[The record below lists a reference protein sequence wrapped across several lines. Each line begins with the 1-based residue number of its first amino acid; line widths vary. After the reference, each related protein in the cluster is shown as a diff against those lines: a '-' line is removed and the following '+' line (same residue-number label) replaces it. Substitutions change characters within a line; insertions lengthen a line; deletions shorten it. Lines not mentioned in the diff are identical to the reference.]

1 MKDSFHEMKS
11 RKLEENYMNP
21 YELEQL
27 VAFSELGTLAAVAE
41 KMNISQ
47 PTITRSMQHLED
59 DFGVPLFE
67 RKINRIELT
76 DTGKKAVEYARIILS
91 DIQTAKSAVK
101 EHYLS
106 TRTIRIASCAP
117 YPLWQVMPKLS
128 AAFPNMTLS
137 SVIRD
142 NDFIENA
149 IENEEFDLYI
159 ATNKT
164 QKPDYLSKPY
174 MSEQLFVCVTT
185 DHDLARFD
193 KLTFSEINGHN
204 FILRS
209 ELGFWD
215 KLCRQKMPSSKFLV
229 QLDSDAFEELRI
241 KSTLP
246 YFVTDVSIKDNATPQ
261 GRKIIPLTDDEAF
274 VIYYLIC
281 HKDKPQLLRNY

>member
-1 MKDSFHEMKS
+1 
-11 RKLEENYMNP
+11 MNP

-27 VAFSELGTLAAVAE
+27 VAFSELGTLATVAQNL
-41 KMNISQ
+41 NISQ
-47 PTITRSMQHLED
+47 PTITRSMQHLEE
-59 DFGVPLFE
+59 DFDVPLFE

-106 TRTIRIASCAP
+106 KRTIRIASCAP

-142 NDFIENA
+142 NIFIENA

-159 ATNKT
+159 AISKT

-174 MSEQLFVCVTT
+174 ISEQLFVCVTT

-215 KLCRQKMPSSKFLV
+215 KLCRSKMPSSKFLV

-274 VIYYLIC
+274 VTYYLIC
-281 HKDKPQLLRNY
+281 HKDKSQLLRNY

>member
-1 MKDSFHEMKS
+1 
-11 RKLEENYMNP
+11 MNP

-27 VAFSELGTLAAVAE
+27 IAFSELGTLAAVAQNL
-41 KMNISQ
+41 NISQ

-117 YPLWQVMPKLS
+117 YPLWQVMPRLS

-159 ATNKT
+159 AISKT

-174 MSEQLFVCVTT
+174 MSEQL
-185 DHDLARFD
+185 
-193 KLTFSEINGHN
+193 
-204 FILRS
+204 
-209 ELGFWD
+209 
-215 KLCRQKMPSSKFLV
+215 
-229 QLDSDAFEELRI
+229 
-241 KSTLP
+241 
-246 YFVTDVSIKDNATPQ
+246 
-261 GRKIIPLTDDEAF
+261 
-274 VIYYLIC
+274 
-281 HKDKPQLLRNY
+281 LRNY

>member
-1 MKDSFHEMKS
+1 
-11 RKLEENYMNP
+11 MNP

-117 YPLWQVMPKLS
+117 YPLWQIMPKIS

-142 NDFIENA
+142 NTFIENA

-159 ATNKT
+159 AINKT

-174 MSEQLFVCVTT
+174 ISEQLFVCVTT

-193 KLTFSEINGHN
+193 KHTFSEINGHN

-215 KLCRQKMPSSKFLV
+215 KLCRSKMPSSKFLV

-246 YFVTDVSIKDNATPQ
+246 YFVTDVTIKDNATPQ

-274 VIYYLIC
+274 VTYYLIC
-281 HKDKPQLLRNY
+281 HKDKSQLLRNY